1 MPEPTATPE
10 APAESTEMGQ
20 IKPLLLTD
28 PMAIATDF
36 SEAELTCLA
45 GVADIGRL
53 MQIFTAPETATP
65 EEQTGFFGCL
75 EDKNL
80 VRLFLAPVLEE
91 TGPLSV
97 ESSSCILTLI
107 QAVDLSGLMVEA
119 VDGNEES
126 GVMIGL
132 SIGILT
138 AVCLND
144 AEWESAA
151 AGMEIDP
158 EDRQNFQCAVEA
170 LGGPEGLAQTFSEGT
185 EAAFG
190 AVLESVVAC
199 ALQAGGDSGG

>member
-1 MPEPTATPE
+1 
-10 APAESTEMGQ
+10 
-20 IKPLLLTD
+20 
-28 PMAIATDF
+28 MAIATDF

-45 GVADIGRL
+45 GVADLGRL
-53 MQIFTAPETATP
+53 MQIFTAPDTATP

-80 VRLFLAPVLEE
+80 VRLFLAPVLEA

-97 ESSSCILTLI
+97 ESSSCTLTLI
-107 QAVDLSGLMVEA
+107 EAVDLSGLMIEA
-119 VDGNEES
+119 VAGDEGA

-144 AEWESAA
+144 AEWEIAA
-151 AGMEIDP
+151 ASMEIAA
-158 EDRQNFQCAVEA
+158 EDRPNYQCAVDA
-170 LGGPEGLAQTFSEGT
+170 MGGPAGLAQAFSEGT

-190 AVLESVVAC
+190 AVLEKYVAC